1 MKKKNKIKNA
11 AKKLYNLFVLDRS
24 GSMMGLR
31 QSTIESV
38 NGQIESLRSDAK
50 KNENVSILCSLLL
63 FDSRGDDSF
72 HFCYVNTPVGDVKNI
87 TEADYLPNG
96 GTPLR
101 DAIGVGI
108 QRLQRELGD
117 SIGHDDVNILVTI
130 FTDGAENSS
139 TQFSHDQISKMIKH
153 LSSDKKWTFSF
164 IGSGGIAEVQAY
176 STSLNICASNTMAY
190 DGTKAGYTRS
200 VKKLQMARTS
210 YVSNLAAGKDVSA
223 DFFAGGSEEESEK
236 KV

>member
-117 SIGHDDVNILVTI
+117 SIGHDDVNILVTSILQTPAGRMI
-130 FTDGAENSS
+130 FGKIKNIINKSPNDFKS
-139 TQFSHDQISKMIKH
+139 TVR
-153 LSSDKKWTFSF
+153 LSS
-164 IGSGGIAEVQAY
+164 
-176 STSLNICASNTMAY
+176 
-190 DGTKAGYTRS
+190 
-200 VKKLQMARTS
+200 
-210 YVSNLAAGKDVSA
+210 GK
-223 DFFAGGSEEESEK
+223 
-236 KV
+236 